1 MREDVDSRRARCV
14 ISWLNEVL
22 IEVTG
27 LSREGGSLLNYEII
41 FGLVVV
47 IVIYFSIASCSHK
60 CMFFADSSFNFIS
73 KILDNF
79 EAASH
84 KQP

>member
-1 MREDVDSRRARCV
+1 M
-14 ISWLNEVL
+14 L

-79 EAASH
+79 NMFNLAAIRNMLS
-84 KQP
+84 